1 MFSGREVVFSTQKSI
16 QPREVSILSLA
27 ELMSP
32 VRCTGTGC
40 LQTPSEFML
49 RAVINLDLPA
59 YFSWSKHQ
67 EGLSSLMPLW
77 PIPFSAFRH
86 LSITHCLS
94 TLMSINE
101 GNDLCATCLVWR
113 GVWHLW
119 SPLTGGRDDFCARQ
133 LIGVETHHLALQRGA
148 QVRMP
153 KASTSLCPPGPSW
166 SFKVANI

>member
-1 MFSGREVVFSTQKSI
+1 
-16 QPREVSILSLA
+16 
-27 ELMSP
+27 MSP
-32 VRCTGTGC
+32 VRCAGTGC

-49 RAVINLDLPA
+49 RAVINLDCLLLSP
-59 YFSWSKHQ
+59 
-67 EGLSSLMPLW
+67 GLNIRRVCPPWCRCDQSHFLL
-77 PIPFSAFRH
+77 FRH

-133 LIGVETHHLALQRGA
+133 LIGVESHHLALQRGA
-148 QVRMP
+148 QIRMP
-153 KASTSLCPPGPSW
+153 KASTSLCPTGTQLVFQSCQYLAFRNHPLPPEP
-166 SFKVANI
+166 KQILL